1 VATHTGSKASDA
13 FEWAAMTEEAIP
25 MLDVV
30 EQNGPLLDALV
41 AKAADVIRSGQYVLG
56 PEVEAFEEEIAAHLG
71 VKHAIGV
78 SSGTDA
84 LLVALMAHGIGP
96 GDEVITTPFSF
107 FATAGCIARVGAKPV
122 FVDIRP
128 DTFNLD
134 VDRVEAAIGERTR
147 AIVPVHLFG
156 QAADMKSLWQV
167 ACEHDLP
174 IIEDAAQAVGA
185 QSPVGPVGKLGT
197 YGCFS
202 FFPSKNLGGFGDGG
216 LVTTE
221 LPELAETARVIR
233 AHGSK
238 PKYHH
243 ALVGGNFR
251 LDALQAALLRVKLP
265 ELRGWTEGRV
275 TNADRY
281 DAAFGDADLP
291 APLLRIPKRVHD
303 GHVYNQYVIRTTHRD
318 ALQAHLRS
326 ADIATA
332 IYYPVPLH
340 RQKCF
345 FDLGY
350 EEGSLP
356 EAERASREVLALPIF
371 AGLGETR
378 QQRVIDEVVGF
389 LRTLR

>member
-1 VATHTGSKASDA
+1 
-13 FEWAAMTEEAIP
+13 MTDTAVP

-41 AKAADVIRSGQYVLG
+41 SKAAEVIRSGRYILG
-56 PEVEAFEEEIAAHLG
+56 PEVEAFEHEIAAHLG
-71 VKHAIGV
+71 VQHAVGV

-84 LLVALMAHGIGP
+84 LLLALMAHEIGP

-134 VDRVEAAIGERTR
+134 VGRVESVITDRTR

-156 QAADMKSLWQV
+156 QACDMDALWKV
-167 ACEHDLP
+167 ACAHDLP

-185 QSPVGPVGKLGT
+185 RSPVGPVGKLGT

-221 LPELAETARVIR
+221 LDELAETARVIR

-238 PKYHH
+238 PKYVH
-243 ALVGGNFR
+243 ARVGGNFR
-251 LDALQAALLRVKLP
+251 LDALQAALLRIKLP

-275 TNADRY
+275 RNANAY
-281 DAAFGDADLP
+281 DAAFGAAGLSEC
-291 APLLRIPKRVHD
+291 LLRTPTRAHD
-303 GHVYNQYVIRTTHRD
+303 GHVYNQYVVRTTKRD
-318 ALQAHLRS
+318 ALQAHLEARN
-326 ADIATA
+326 IATA
-332 IYYPVPLH
+332 VYYPVPLH
-340 RQKCF
+340 LQECF
-345 FDLGY
+345 ADLGY
-350 EEGSLP
+350 QEGSFP
-356 EAERASREVLALPIF
+356 EAEAASREALALPVF
-371 AGLGETR
+371 AGLGELR
-378 QQRVIDEVVGF
+378 QQRVIDEVLGF
-389 LRTLR
+389 LRGFE

>member
-1 VATHTGSKASDA
+1 
-13 FEWAAMTEEAIP
+13 MTELGVP
-25 MLDVV
+25 MLDVA
-30 EQNGPLLDALV
+30 EQNEPLLDALV
-41 AKAADVIRSGQYVLG
+41 SKAADVIRSGLYILG
-56 PEVEAFEEEIAAHLG
+56 PEVEAFEREIADHLG

-84 LLVALMAHGIGP
+84 LLVALMAHGIGA

-107 FATAGCIARVGAKPV
+107 FATAGSVARVGAKPV
-122 FVDIRP
+122 FVDVRP

-134 VDRVEAAIGERTR
+134 VERVETAITDRTR

-156 QAADMKSLWQV
+156 QACDMGALWKV
-167 ACEHDLP
+167 ACDHDIP
-174 IIEDAAQAVGA
+174 IIEDAAQAMGA
-185 QSPVGPVGKLGT
+185 QSRMGPVGKLGT

-221 LPELAETARVIR
+221 LAELAETARVIR

-275 TNADRY
+275 HNAERY
-281 DAAFGDADLP
+281 DAAFRDAGLP
-291 APLLRIPKRVHD
+291 EPLLRTPKRVQD

-318 ALQAHLRS
+318 ALEAHLRS
-326 ADIATA
+326 KRIASA

-340 RQKCF
+340 LQECF
-345 FDLGY
+345 AELGY
-350 EEGSLP
+350 SDGSFP
-356 EAERASREVLALPIF
+356 EAELASREVLALPIF
-371 AGLGETR
+371 AGLGEAR
-378 QQRVIDEVVGF
+378 QQRVIEEVVGF
-389 LRTLR
+389 LRKLR